1 MNEKL
6 GHVIKE
12 YRKKAGLSK
21 AGLARAIGVDRGL
34 ITRWEGDI
42 TLNLSLPIL
51 IAIMDECGVDV
62 NITFVE
68 REPSR

>member
-1 MNEKL
+1 
-6 GHVIKE
+6 
-12 YRKKAGLSK
+12 
-21 AGLARAIGVDRGL
+21 LARALGVDRGL
-34 ITRWEGDI
+34 INRWEGDI